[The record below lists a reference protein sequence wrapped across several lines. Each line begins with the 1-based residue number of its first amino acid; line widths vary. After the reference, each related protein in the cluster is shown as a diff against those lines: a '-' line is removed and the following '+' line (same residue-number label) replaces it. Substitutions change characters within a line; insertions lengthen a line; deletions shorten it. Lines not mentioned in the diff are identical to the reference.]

1 LDIKKNFNRW
11 FTGRKQ
17 KDRGPAPEAPA
28 ATPVPAPAVAAVE
41 PEIVAVIAA
50 VLAVEV
56 KMFMALQ
63 GRSFTFNEGGQ
74 PQGWSEWG
82 RMLIRP
88 FEGVR

>member
-1 LDIKKNFNRW
+1 LSIKKNLNRW
-11 FTGRKQ
+11 FSGRKD
-17 KDRGPAPEAPA
+17 KEGGSEAGPPAVAPA
-28 ATPVPAPAVAAVE
+28 LVAAAVE

-50 VLAVEV
+50 VLAIEV
-56 KMFMALQ
+56 KLFTSMQ